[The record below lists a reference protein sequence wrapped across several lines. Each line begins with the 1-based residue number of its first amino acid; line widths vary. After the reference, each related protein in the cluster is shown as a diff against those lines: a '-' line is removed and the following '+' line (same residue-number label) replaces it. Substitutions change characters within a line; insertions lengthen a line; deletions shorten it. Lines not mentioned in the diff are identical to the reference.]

1 MKTKNKKRKK
11 TKSISLDV
19 IKAMRKGN
27 RDAYNDILGP
37 GFHSFDKVHK
47 SKKTYTRKKKHKTA
61 EE

>member
-1 MKTKNKKRKK
+1 MQTKKNKHKK
-11 TKSISLDV
+11 KKAITLDV
-19 IKAMRKGN
+19 IKAMRRGN